1 METITLPS
9 AQATLDRLEGHLVA
23 AGAEGELAFGLLS
36 RLLTEPA
43 IWGDDVIMLLGME
56 GDEPSALVM
65 RTGRHPALI
74 VGFRDEAEIDYAQ
87 FVRAMRSRQM
97 SPTSVN
103 GAARCSIPFAAA
115 WHGETGVETRTLRD
129 LRAFELHA
137 LRPPRAPG
145 GAARAVAAADTDL
158 LLRWCTAFV
167 QDIGEEL
174 TSIEAQ
180 ATVARFES
188 RQDMLVWVVDDEPV
202 AMAAINR
209 RTPFSSCVAW
219 VYTPPEHR
227 RHGYASAVVAALS
240 QRELDAGAQWCSLFT
255 DLANPTS
262 NHIYAELGYEPRC
275 DYRHIELRWIDEGGA
290 P

>member
-1 METITLPS
+1 METISFTS
-9 AQATLDRLEGHLVA
+9 ATDALARLEPHLTA

-36 RLLTEPA
+36 RLRTEPA
-43 IWGDDVIMLLGME
+43 IWGADVSMLLGID

-74 VGFRDEAEIDYAQ
+74 VGFRDESEIDYAQ
-87 FVRAMRSRQM
+87 LVRAMRDTGV
-97 SPTSVN
+97 SPSSVN

-115 WHGETGVETRTLRD
+115 WQAETGVGTRTLRD

-137 LRPPRAPG
+137 VRPPSPPA
-145 GAARAVAAADTDL
+145 GAARVIAAEDTDL
-158 LLRWCTAFV
+158 LHGWCTAFV

-174 TSIEAQ
+174 LVGESETS
-180 ATVARFES
+180 VARFLE
-188 RQDMLVWVVDDEPV
+188 RQDMMLWVRDGEPV

-209 RTPFSSCVAW
+209 RTPYSSCLAW

-227 RHGYASAVVAALS
+227 RHGYASAIVASLS

-275 DYRHIELRWIDEGGA
+275 DYRHIELLWDEAGVA
-290 P
+290 